1 MLLPETKEREFRFRL
16 ALRMGLPIF
25 ALILLLLSTTLISSN
40 ENLSPV
46 FYFEAILLLVFSI
59 YFIFYIIYSGFSV
72 KITDNVSQTFTREYL
87 YTYLEKEI
95 QKYGDYTL
103 ILLSVD
109 NLHDINIRYGLQ
121 NGDRVLYETVE
132 YLGKYLKDKKIVNFP
147 MGHIKGGD
155 FILGLKGKKEEYSAI
170 LDILCL
176 KSSEFKIDDIEIN
189 ISGAIADTSFSS
201 NLNQLI
207 ENLFEI
213 HEENKSKKNI
223 SKRDAISP
231 NDLESYV
238 IKAIESKSVTIMIQE
253 VYENKE
259 VAFKECFVRL
269 KNYEGKTLHPK
280 AYMKV
285 INRLGLLVEYDL
297 MVLEKIV
304 LNCHQENS
312 NNIAVN
318 ISPTSL
324 RNTLFLEKVKEL
336 IRDNPIS
343 RGKIIFIIS
352 EVEYYANTQRFN
364 TILKSLKNLGI
375 EIAIDRLGSLHTSFL
390 YLRDLDIDIVRFD
403 SFYMK
408 HLQNS
413 KNRNIMEGLHKTA
426 QSSGVKTWV
435 KMVENSQTR
444 ETLEEIG
451 INYLQG
457 KEFGELNK
465 IYED

>member
-1 MLLPETKEREFRFRL
+1 MLLPETKEREFRFKL

-25 ALILLLLSTTLISSN
+25 ALILLLLSTTLISSTK
-40 ENLSPV
+40 NLSPV

-72 KITDNVSQTFTREYL
+72 KITDSVSQTFTREYL
-87 YTYLEKEI
+87 YAYLKKEI
-95 QKYGDYTL
+95 KNNSDYTL

-121 NGDRVLYETVE
+121 NGDKVLYETVE

-170 LDILCL
+170 LDILFL
-176 KSSEFKIDDIEIN
+176 KSNDFKIDDIEIN
-189 ISGAIADTSFSS
+189 ISGAITDTNFST
-201 NLNQLI
+201 NLDHLI

-213 HEENKSKKNI
+213 HEENKSKKSI
-223 SKRDAISP
+223 SKRDTISP

-238 IKAIESKSVTIMIQE
+238 IKAIDSKSVTIMIQD
-253 VYENKE
+253 VYKNKE
-259 VAFKECFVRL
+259 IAFKECFIRL
-269 KNYEGKTLHPK
+269 KSYEGKTLHPK

-285 INRLGLLVEYDL
+285 INKLGLLVEYDL
-297 MVLEKIV
+297 MILEKIV
-304 LNCHQENS
+304 LNSLQKNS
-312 NNIAVN
+312 NNIAIN

-324 RNTLFLEKVKEL
+324 RNTLFLTKVKEL
-336 IRDNPIS
+336 LRDNPINH
-343 RGKIIFIIS
+343 GKIIFIIS
-352 EVEYYANTQRFN
+352 EVEYYANIQRFN
-364 TILKSLKNLGI
+364 NILKSLKSLGI

-408 HLQNS
+408 HLQNP
-413 KNRNIMEGLHKTA
+413 KNRNIIEGLHKTA

-435 KMVENSQTR
+435 KMVENRETR
-444 ETLEEIG
+444 ESLREIG
-451 INYLQG
+451 IDYLQG
-457 KEFGELNK
+457 KELGELNK

>member
-1 MLLPETKEREFRFRL
+1 MLLPETKEREFRFKL

-25 ALILLLLSTTLISSN
+25 ALILLLLSTTLISSTK
-40 ENLSPV
+40 NLSPV

-72 KITDNVSQTFTREYL
+72 KITDSVSQTFTREYL
-87 YTYLEKEI
+87 YAYLKKEI
-95 QKYGDYTL
+95 KKNSDYTL

-121 NGDRVLYETVE
+121 NGDKVLYETVE

-170 LDILCL
+170 LDILFL
-176 KSSEFKIDDIEIN
+176 KSNDFKIDDIEIN
-189 ISGAIADTSFSS
+189 ISGAITDTNFST
-201 NLNQLI
+201 NLDHLI

-213 HEENKSKKNI
+213 HEENKSKKSI
-223 SKRDAISP
+223 SKRDTISP

-238 IKAIESKSVTIMIQE
+238 IKAIDSKSVTIMIQD
-253 VYENKE
+253 VYKNKE
-259 VAFKECFVRL
+259 IAFKECFIRL
-269 KNYEGKTLHPK
+269 KSYEGKTLHPK

-285 INRLGLLVEYDL
+285 INKLGLLVEYDL
-297 MVLEKIV
+297 MILEKIV
-304 LNCHQENS
+304 LNSLQKNS
-312 NNIAVN
+312 NNIAIN

-324 RNTLFLEKVKEL
+324 RNTLFLTKVKEL
-336 IRDNPIS
+336 LRDNPINH
-343 RGKIIFIIS
+343 GKIIFIIS
-352 EVEYYANTQRFN
+352 EVEYYANIQRFN
-364 TILKSLKNLGI
+364 NILKSLKSLGI

-408 HLQNS
+408 HLQNP
-413 KNRNIMEGLHKTA
+413 KNRNIIEGLHKTA

-435 KMVENSQTR
+435 KMVENRETR
-444 ETLEEIG
+444 ESLREIG
-451 INYLQG
+451 IDYLQG
-457 KEFGELNK
+457 KELGELNK